1 MKTFCKI
8 AAALLVIGTV
18 AAAVWLLLHRH
29 SETEYIP
36 LPLEADGE

>member
-8 AAALLVIGTV
+8 VAALLVIGAA

-29 SETEYIP
+29 AETEYIP
-36 LPLEADGE
+36 LPLEDDGE